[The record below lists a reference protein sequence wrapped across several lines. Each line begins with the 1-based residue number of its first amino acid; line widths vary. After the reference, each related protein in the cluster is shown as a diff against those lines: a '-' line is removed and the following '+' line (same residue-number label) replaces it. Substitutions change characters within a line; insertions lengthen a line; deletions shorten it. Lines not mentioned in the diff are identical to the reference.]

1 MLEFQNGQTQSKL
14 KDKEK
19 KKNEFKNLKM
29 MKSKEE

>member
-1 MLEFQNGQTQSKL
+1 MLEFPNGQTPFKL

-19 KKNEFKNLKM
+19 KRKEFKNLKM

>member
-1 MLEFQNGQTQSKL
+1 MLEFQNGQTQFKL